1 MILGIVGICSI
12 IATFGLILYDINK
25 KKKQSITKVK
35 KPEVIRLCLT
45 GGPCGGKS

>member
-1 MILGIVGICSI
+1 MIIGIGSI
-12 IATFGLILYDINK
+12 LATFSLIIYDIHK
-25 KKKQSITKVK
+25 MKKQTITQVK